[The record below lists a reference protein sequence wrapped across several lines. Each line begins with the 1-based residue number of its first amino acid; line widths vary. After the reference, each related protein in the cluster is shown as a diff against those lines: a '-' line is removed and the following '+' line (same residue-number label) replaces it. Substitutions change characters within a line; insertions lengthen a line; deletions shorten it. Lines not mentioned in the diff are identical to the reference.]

1 MAEIPAAL
9 PAAAAQ
15 AALRSREIAA
25 ADDARRAGETEA
37 ATKSVR
43 TIDEAGVIVDTDD
56 RDTEVYADSEG
67 LGGQGRADDGG
78 KEAPTDDQSKN
89 DNITSG
95 IIRTADGQI
104 HLDLTA

>member
-15 AALRSREIAA
+15 VALRSREIAA
-25 ADDARRAGETEA
+25 ADDARRAGDTEA

-43 TIDEAGVIVDTDD
+43 TVDEAGVIVDTED
-56 RDTEVYADSEG
+56 RDTEVFADSEG
-67 LGGQGRADDGG
+67 LGGQGRADEGS
-78 KEAPTDDQSKN
+78 EETASKN
-89 DNITSG
+89 QSNDDDTSG
-95 IIRTADGQI
+95 ITRTADGQI

>member
-37 ATKSVR
+37 ATKGVR
-43 TIDEAGVIVDTDD
+43 TVDEAGVMVDTEDQ
-56 RDTEVYADSEG
+56 DTQVFADSEG

-78 KEAPTDDQSKN
+78 KEASSDNQPKDDN
-89 DNITSG
+89 AAGITRS
-95 IIRTADGQI
+95 ANGQV